1 MKKLLIILG
10 ILVLLVI
17 GVLFVPPIYNRFTK
31 PFFKNTVDAKEWY
44 HQVDCENLTQVRL
57 LRQTRIQYGLLY
69 PGGFLQT
76 IWQEEVLYL

>member
-44 HQVDCENLTQVRL
+44 DKVDCENLTQVHFAVKLEFVWNEPSIR
-57 LRQTRIQYGLLY
+57 
-69 PGGFLQT
+69 F
-76 IWQEEVLYL
+76 